1 MTVTDAERARI
12 EQEAIEQYQLEEKR
26 KLSLRMSKLGRSRS
40 QKKRNAA
47 RKSLKIANAVR
58 FGRPRPKRK

>member
-1 MTVTDAERARI
+1 MTVTDAERQALF
-12 EQEAIEQYQLEEKR
+12 EEFQLEEKR
-26 KLSLRMSKLGRSRS
+26 KLSLRMSKLGSSRS

-58 FGRPRPKRK
+58 FGRPRPRKK

>member
-1 MTVTDAERARI
+1 MTVTDAER
-12 EQEAIEQYQLEEKR
+12 QAIIHDYELE
-26 KLSLRMSKLGRSRS
+26 KLAELRLRMSKLGRSRS

-58 FGRPRPKRK
+58 LGRPRPKVKK